1 MQLSAAGLELI
12 EISEGFRGKTYFDMA
27 GFPTIGYGH
36 RLEPHESFPDGVTE
50 TEAEVIL
57 RWDVRQ
63 AELEVARL
71 VKASLTQGQFDALV
85 DFVFNLG
92 SSRLASSTLL
102 VDLNAGRYDA
112 AGAELLRWDHTGY
125 HEVSTLKVRRQAE
138 YRLWQSDSFARSGA
152 QTGANSENAAA

>member
-1 MQLSAAGLELI
+1 
-12 EISEGFRGKTYFDMA
+12 
-27 GFPTIGYGH
+27 
-36 RLEPHESFPDGVTE
+36 
-50 TEAEVIL
+50 
-57 RWDVRQ
+57 
-63 AELEVARL
+63 LEVARL

-125 HEVSTLKVRRQAE
+125 HEVSALKVRRQAE